1 MKYQTTKR
9 LYDVHYKI
17 KHNKKHEEHRY
28 FRIVTTIHD
37 KDIEKI
43 KEDLRTKY
51 GDESWFYDPYEY
63 YFHKVVL
70 PRIIDSNPWKAI
82 DLKSYELTEVA

>member
-9 LYDVHYKI
+9 LYEVQYKI
-17 KHNKKHEEHRY
+17 KKEHGENY
-28 FRIVTTIHD
+28 NSSIVTTIHD

-43 KEDLRTKY
+43 KEDLKTKY
-51 GDESWFYDPYEY
+51 GEESWFYDPYEY

-70 PRIIDSNPWKAI
+70 PKIINSNSWI
-82 DLKSYELTEVA
+82 VRECHSRELMEVA